1 MLAHVLGIPVEE
13 NVLALAGAA
22 GAGSV
27 AVIVFR
33 ARIARLTD
41 KLRNRLWK

>member
-1 MLAHVLGIPVEE
+1 MLAHILGIPVEE

-33 ARIARLTD
+33 TRIARLAD
-41 KLRNRLWK
+41 KLRSRLWR